1 MPLDIQRIDRFTHN
15 HENRMWD
22 QLVGDLE
29 ESFKD
34 DGHIHILLGNFR
46 CGRQFDAFYVGPR
59 AACIVDFKAY
69 SGMLHAPE
77 NGTWYIDEAEVKA
90 SGGINPLIQ
99 IQNCKF
105 DLANRIPPKWHS
117 ILRETQGPNWLFTSG
132 RVAFDSPLE
141 WDGHFDHRTS
151 RWFDVTEVGSLAG
164 ELLEMKVKTF
174 ALTNDQLK
182 LVKQAVLGIE
192 ERKLVRSTANKA
204 RWLYFKESDFNRGL
218 RELRLK
224 QGEPQIAANIFE
236 SFPAKIR
243 SGRDPFAD
251 VRYDK
256 RPEIEGLRSYH
267 ITPNHR
273 LLLIHYHGK
282 NYLLMIGTADA
293 AEVWIESNRGFIFTV
308 DPATGEIAATQKQIE
323 TLDVPTS
330 ITLENTPFIER
341 VVDAVREAEIPAEA
355 LLPVQELD
363 ENSSMRDRSDAIKAV
378 DDPVLR
384 EVLGDVVELTRTGKV
399 DQAIARLKLFGDRVM
414 PLSEAPE
421 LQEIAVS
428 SGENSEQLVD
438 LAELEPAEF
447 EKFLNS
453 LEDETWM
460 HFLHPQQ
467 KRVVD
472 ENHEKAT
479 ILTGVSG
486 SGKTSVLMHRAR
498 RLAAE
503 NPGEKVLVLTLNKNL
518 AKLISIGMDNF
529 CEDEVRNRIEVVS
542 FHDFLADF
550 LASTDVRGFLENF
563 AEYTGQQEAMT
574 KLLAGKPLEDLPRLF
589 QPLEEAALRNL
600 FHEFLGQME
609 GEDRESLRN
618 LEVFLDAQSPG
629 IDAENYI
636 YEELELIRSAFP
648 CFNEYGDYLTDFERQ
663 GRGIGLQK
671 TRKEQ
676 ILRILKLWE
685 RHQIDFH
692 FFDHMGLTQAAFLA
706 FEENGCIPDAFRRRF
721 VLVDEF
727 QDLSDLE
734 LRILLGVPRAGRNS
748 LFLTGDFAQKLYAKQ
763 LDLGAVGLGRDSRV
777 MRSIRKNYRNSR
789 QILRAADRLLTC
801 WPGATANDA
810 DIEVLRP
817 EFATRETSKPAA
829 YRAEDPVL
837 AAWRDVAEAISEHR
851 LPSQAV
857 CVISAN
863 TLKYPV
869 EEILEASPEGLA
881 TRALTEWSSDD
892 ELRSVPVADITSV
905 KGFEFK
911 VVFILGLEQGS
922 FPASGRHAE
931 EVWRDA
937 QRLYVAI
944 TRGMN
949 EVRMYHRGKPSV
961 MLEAMEDAI
970 DFFEAPPLP
979 LASAVVSA
987 SASEAKET
995 DVTVPWTED
1004 VNDVEPVA
1012 DREISEDGECWTQT
1026 IINGIRYL
1034 VFERCPDQLEL
1045 AAAACCLPAHIQL
1058 LLFHEHNLALVPINR
1073 LEKHLVEKLCRSMG
1087 FVAEFRSA
1095 PVVVTAPE
1103 PELPHEVVDV
1113 TEDLPIEEEEPERET
1128 IVTVPLEG
1136 IPVGPLT
1143 LGTLEREF
1151 KDYRPPFGQTDLV
1164 EAAIREYAVVGP
1176 DDLRL
1181 FIHDVRLEG
1190 HERYVTCGRNDT
1202 DDKVWNR
1209 LVDRLRLGVKTL
1221 GKGDLLMELRQARFT
1236 TGKWSN
1242 RFRATRD
1249 QLKTGAGLDVP
1260 NLLYALGALRTG
1272 TKEEV
1277 YNETNRNR
1285 RQYCVTFAEGN
1296 TAVPL
1301 AAYAAVTILPL
1312 LNDYRQE
1319 ATQEE
1324 D

>member
-1 MPLDIQRIDRFTHN
+1 MPLDIQRIDRFDHD

-22 QLVGDLE
+22 RLVGDLE
-29 ESFKD
+29 ECFKD
-34 DGHIHILLGNFR
+34 DGYLHILLGNFR
-46 CGRQFDAFYVGPR
+46 CGRQFDAFYIGPR

-77 NGTWYIDEAEVKA
+77 NSTWYIDEVEVKA
-90 SGGINPLIQ
+90 SGGINPLVQ
-99 IQNCKF
+99 VQKCKF
-105 DLANRIPPKWHS
+105 DLADRIPPRWHS
-117 ILRETQGPNWLFTSG
+117 ILRETPGPNWLFTSG

-141 WDGHFDHRTS
+141 WDGRFDHRTS

-164 ELLEMKVKTF
+164 ELLGMKVKSF
-174 ALTNDQLK
+174 ALSNDQLK

-192 ERKLVRSTANKA
+192 GRKPVRASAHKT

-218 RELRLK
+218 RELRLQ
-224 QGEPQIAANIFE
+224 QGEAQIAANIFE
-236 SFPAKIR
+236 SFHAKIR
-243 SGRDPFAD
+243 SGRDPLAD
-251 VRYDK
+251 VGFDK
-256 RPEIEGLRSYH
+256 RPEIEGLRSYR
-267 ITPNHR
+267 ITQNHR
-273 LLLIHYHGK
+273 LLLIHCHGK

-293 AEVWIESNRGFIFTV
+293 AEHWIESNRGFIFTV
-308 DPATGEIAATQKQIE
+308 DPATGEIAATQKQIDA
-323 TLDVPTS
+323 LDVPTA

-341 VVDAVREAEIPAEA
+341 VVDAVSEAEIPAEA
-355 LLPVQELD
+355 LLPVQDLD
-363 ENSSMRDRSDAIKAV
+363 ENSSMQDRADAIDAV
-378 DDPVLR
+378 EDPVLR

-399 DQAIARLKLFGDRVM
+399 DQAVARLKLFGDRVM

-421 LQEIAVS
+421 LQEIAVT
-428 SGENSEQLVD
+428 SGENSEQIVD

-472 ENHEKAT
+472 ENHDKPA

-503 NPGEKVLVLTLNKNL
+503 DPGEKVLVLTLNKNL

-529 CEDEVRNRIEVVS
+529 CEEDVRGRIKVVS

-563 AEYTGQQEAMT
+563 AEYTGQQEAMA
-574 KLLAGKPLEDLPRLF
+574 KLLAGKSSEDLPRLF
-589 QPLEEAALRNL
+589 QPLEETALRGL
-600 FHEFLGQME
+600 FHEFLGQLE

-629 IDAENYI
+629 IDAGNYI

-648 CFNEYGDYLTDFERQ
+648 CFDEYGDYLTDFERQ

-685 RHQIDFH
+685 RHQIDFQ

-706 FEENGCIPDAFRRRF
+706 FEENGGIPEVFRRRF

-734 LRILLGVPRAGRNS
+734 LRILLGIPRGGRNS
-748 LFLTGDFAQKLYAKQ
+748 LLLTGDFAQKLYAKQ
-763 LDLGAVGLGRDSRV
+763 LDLGAVGLGRDGRV

-789 QILRAADRLLTC
+789 QILDAADRLLTC
-801 WPGATANDA
+801 WPGAAAKDS
-810 DIEVLRP
+810 DMEVLRP
-817 EFATRETSKPAA
+817 EFAARETSKPAA

-837 AAWRDVAEAISEHR
+837 AAWRDVAEAIREHR

-881 TRALTEWSSDD
+881 TSALTEWSSDD

-911 VVFILGLEQGS
+911 VVFIIGLEEGS
-922 FPASGRHAE
+922 FPASGRHEE

-949 EVRMYHRGKPSV
+949 EVRMYHRGNPSV

-970 DFFEAPPLP
+970 DFLEAQPLP
-979 LASAVVSA
+979 LAAAVVSI
-987 SASEAKET
+987 SASEEEET
-995 DVTVPWTED
+995 AVAISVTED
-1004 VNDVEPVA
+1004 VPDVELVA
-1012 DREISEDGECWTQT
+1012 EEEIAAVGECWTQT
-1026 IINGIRYL
+1026 IVNGIRYL
-1034 VFERCPDQLEL
+1034 VFERRPNQLEL
-1045 AAAACCLPAHIQL
+1045 AAATGSSALHISNL
-1058 LLFHEHNLALVPINR
+1058 LYQELQLALAPYNP
-1073 LEKHLVEKLCRSMG
+1073 LEEARVTHLCHSMH
-1087 FVAEFRSA
+1087 FVAEFRGA

-1103 PELPHEVVDV
+1103 PELPFEVVEV
-1113 TEDLPIEEEEPERET
+1113 AEVVPVEEQEPERET

-1164 EAAIREYAVVGP
+1164 EAVIREYTVVGP

-1190 HERYVTCGRNDT
+1190 HERYVTCGRNNS

-1209 LVDRLRLGVKTL
+1209 LVDRLRLGIKTL
-1221 GKGDLLMELRQARFT
+1221 GNGDHVMELRQARFT

-1242 RFRATRD
+1242 RFRATRG
-1249 QLKTGAGLDVP
+1249 QLETGAGLDVP
-1260 NLLYALGALRTG
+1260 DLLHDLGALQTG

-1277 YNETNRNR
+1277 YGETNRNR

-1301 AAYAAVTILPL
+1301 VAYASVTILPL
-1312 LNDYRQE
+1312 LNGYRQDD
-1319 ATQEE
+1319 AIEE
-1324 D
+1324 E